1 MKAQATQQKDAQ
13 GFTLVEMLVVLVIVA
28 AMLALTM
35 PAWFSLSS
43 SMSLSQAG
51 GSLADVLANARQ
63 SAIANNTP
71 VEVRFF
77 DEETIEDDLVV
88 KKVGLLQQLPDGSY
102 EGLPFF
108 QLPAGIGIS
117 RDPKYTSFFSSDD
130 NAEFLIRGEEDK
142 DSYVGF
148 RFRPDGETE
157 LPNGKWFLT
166 VIPEQIATLETD
178 EVLRNFVTIQ
188 IDPVMGR
195 VRVFRP

>member
-1 MKAQATQQKDAQ
+1 MNTGAINRADSH
-13 GFTLVEMLVVLVIVA
+13 GFSLLEIIVVLTIVA
-28 AMLALTM
+28 ALLALSV
-35 PAWFSLSS
+35 PALTSVSGA
-43 SMSLSQAG
+43 MSLTQAG
-51 GSLADVLANARQ
+51 GNLAEVLVNARQ
-63 SAIANNTP
+63 NAIANNAP

-77 DEETIEDDLVV
+77 DEETDEDDLVV
-88 KKVGLLQQLPDGSY
+88 KKVGLFQQLPDGAY

-108 QLPAGIGIS
+108 ILPEGIGIS
-117 RDPKYTSFFSSDD
+117 RDPKLTSFFSSDD
-130 NAEFLIRGEEDK
+130 NAEFLIRGEKDK

-178 EVLRNFVTIQ
+178 EALRNFVTIQ